1 MSSSHRSM
9 LPSPPPLRLEVVG
22 VLVSRAFTVEVVEFV
37 AAPPPPPLRLEVVG
51 VLVSRAF
58 TVEVVEFVAS
68 PTPPPLRLEVVV
80 VNGGVVGRG
89 VGDDVVGRSVVDGVG
104 DGVGLGEIRAQRVPG
119 NIEQEH
125 DTFMHADVSQQFSLR
140 LQAVLLPRPAGKEG
154 VPSNELLLTS
164 NFVNAV
170 SVLRSR
176 LPVNALSCNCSSC
189 SDGGK
194 AGAGPTNPDC

>member
-37 AAPPPPPLRLEVVG
+37 AAPTPPPLRLEVVG

-58 TVEVVEFVAS
+58 TVEVVEFVAA
-68 PTPPPLRLEVVV
+68 PTPPPLRLEL

-104 DGVGLGEIRAQRVPG
+104 DGVGLGEIRAQRVPDI
-119 NIEQEH
+119 IEQEH
-125 DTFMHADVSQQFSLR
+125 DRFVHAEVSQQFSLR

-164 NFVNAV
+164 RVVNAV

-176 LPVNALSCNCSSC
+176 LPVNALFCNCSTR

-194 AGAGPTNPDC
+194 AGAGPTNPDR